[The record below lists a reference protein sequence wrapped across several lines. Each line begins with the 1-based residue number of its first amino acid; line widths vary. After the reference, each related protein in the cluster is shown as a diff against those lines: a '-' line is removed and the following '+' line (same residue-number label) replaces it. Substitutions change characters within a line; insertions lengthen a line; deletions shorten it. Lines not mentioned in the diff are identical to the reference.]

1 MLPTIYTLN
10 VFLRHEVQFS
20 SVTQLCPTWR
30 VFSNFPILIFLR
42 LKYSWSTV
50 MWVSGIQ
57 QSDSITHT
65 HTHTHFQI
73 LFHHKL
79 LQEIDYSSL
88 CYTGDS
94 CWLSILY
101 YIVVCICLPY
111 TPNLSLPPPPTL
123 HHFRLWSPLPPLV
136 TTSLLSMSVSLFGKE
151 INLHYF
157 LDYTYKWYHIKFVFV
172 WLTSL
177 GW

>member
-20 SVTQLCPTWR
+20 SVSQSCPTWR
-30 VFSNFPILIFLR
+30 VFTNFLILIFLR

-50 MWVSGIQ
+50 MCQFQVYSKVIQ
-57 QSDSITHT
+57 LHTHT
-65 HTHTHFQI
+65 HTHTHTHIHFQI
-73 LFHHKL
+73 LFHHRL
-79 LQEIDYSSL
+79 LQETEYGSL

-123 HHFRLWSPLPPLV
+123 HHFCLW
-136 TTSLLSMSVSLFGKE
+136 
-151 INLHYF
+151 
-157 LDYTYKWYHIKFVFV
+157 
-172 WLTSL
+172 
-177 GW
+177 